1 MNTQRAPVRLKAMI
15 GDYPIT
21 HRLLSGQVSSS
32 RYAFDFADVK
42 VPNTA
47 FKRTVREL
55 EFDVSELA
63 IVTFLQAF
71 DAGIPLV
78 LLPAVIVSRF
88 QHPFLMF
95 DSRRGHL
102 RPQDLRGKR
111 IGVRS
116 YCVTTVTW
124 IRGMLQADHGIAPQD
139 NRWITFEDAHVAQ
152 WRDPPWAERADPA
165 RDMLQMLE
173 AGEIDAAVLGA
184 PPADKPHIKPVFADP
199 AQNSRDWYARHQVI
213 QINHMIVL
221 KRSLVDEHPDFPKAL
236 MALLEQSAGSNLSE
250 ADALAHPRGL
260 SAVRPHLDYA
270 IDMVHRQGLTRER
283 LPLES
288 FFHPTTLIG

>member
-1 MNTQRAPVRLKAMI
+1 MI

-21 HRLLSGQVSSS
+21 HRLLSSQVSSN
-32 RYAFDFADVK
+32 RYALDFADVK

-47 FKRTVREL
+47 FKRTVRDL

-116 YCVTTVTW
+116 YSVTTVTW
-124 IRGMLQADHGIAPQD
+124 IRGMLQSDYGITPQD

-152 WRDPPWAERADPA
+152 WRDPPWAERADPS

-184 PPADKPHIKPVFADP
+184 PPADKPYIKPVFADP
-199 AQNSRDWYARHQVI
+199 VQNSQDWYARHQVI
-213 QINHMIVL
+213 QINHMVVL
-221 KRSLVDEHPDFPKAL
+221 KRSFVDEHPDFPKVL
-236 MALLEQSAGSNLSE
+236 MALLEQSAGENLSE
-250 ADALAHPRGL
+250 ANQLAHPRGL
-260 SAVRPHLDYA
+260 SKVRPHLDYA
-270 IDMVHRQGLTRER
+270 IDMVHRQGLTHDR

-288 FFHPTTLIG
+288 FFHPATLID

>member
-21 HRLLSGQVSSS
+21 HRLLNGQASSS

-42 VPNTA
+42 VPSTA

-124 IRGMLQADHGIAPQD
+124 IRGMLQTDHGIAPED

-152 WRDPPWAERADPA
+152 WRDPPWADRADPS

-199 AQNSRDWYARHQVI
+199 AQDSRDWYARHQVI

-221 KRSLVDEHPDFPKAL
+221 KRSLVDAHPDFPKAL

-260 SAVRPHLDYA
+260 STVQPHLDYA

>member
-1 MNTQRAPVRLKAMI
+1 MNTQHLPVRLKAMI

-32 RYAFDFADVK
+32 RYALDFADVK

-47 FKRTVREL
+47 FKRTVRDL

-124 IRGMLQADHGIAPQD
+124 IRGMLQADHGIAPED
-139 NRWITFEDAHVAQ
+139 NRWITSEDAHVAQ
-152 WRDPPWAERADPA
+152 WRDPPWAERADPS

-173 AGEIDAAVLGA
+173 TGEIDAAVLGA
-184 PPADKPHIKPVFADP
+184 PPADKLHIKPVFADP
-199 AQNSRDWYARHQVI
+199 AQDSRDWYARHQVI
-213 QINHMIVL
+213 QINHMTVL
-221 KRSLVDEHPDFPKAL
+221 KRSLVDEHPEFPKAL
-236 MALLEQSAGSNLSE
+236 MGLLEQSAGGNLSE
-250 ADALAHPRGL
+250 ADQLAHPRGL

-270 IDMVHRQGLTRER
+270 IDMVHRQGLTGQR

-288 FFHPTTLIG
+288 FFHPTTLID

>member
-1 MNTQRAPVRLKAMI
+1 MNIQHSPVHLKAMI

-21 HRLLSGQVSSS
+21 HQLLSGQVSSS

-47 FKRTVREL
+47 FKRTVRDL

-124 IRGMLQADHGIAPQD
+124 IRGMLQADHGIAPEA
-139 NRWITFEDAHVAQ
+139 NRWITFEDAHVTQ
-152 WRDPPWAERADPA
+152 WRDPPWAERVDPS

-184 PPADKPHIKPVFADP
+184 PPADKPYIKPVFADP
-199 AQNSRDWYARHQVI
+199 VQESGNWYAQHRVI

-221 KRSLVDEHPDFPKAL
+221 KRSLVDEHPDVPKAL

-250 ADALAHPRGL
+250 ADQIAHPRGL
-260 SAVRPHLDYA
+260 SKVRPHLDHA

-288 FFHPTTLIG
+288 FFHPTTLID